1 MFISQNKKSS
11 RDFSV
16 ASSENQN
23 KVGFVSQNI
32 SIIMKKPLSSQPKSG
47 YYSSRNSLKNSI
59 VLDSCNYERQLN
71 N

>member
-32 SIIMKKPLSSQPKSG
+32 SIIMKKPLSS
-47 YYSSRNSLKNSI
+47 
-59 VLDSCNYERQLN
+59 
-71 N
+71 